1 MGLPRVA
8 PQTYTRIC
16 RVALAMLCIIV
27 ITGAAV
33 RLTGSGLGCT
43 DWPRCNSEKFIDVS
57 STHGAIE
64 QVNRLFTGLVAA
76 AVVVAVLAARVRRP
90 RRRDLVLL
98 AWGLVAGVMAQVVL
112 GGIVV
117 LTGLHPVA
125 NQGHFVLSMV
135 LVANAVVLVHRSQ
148 QEPGP
153 RRPVVTTRD
162 ERTIWSLLV
171 MGSLTILTGTVVTGA
186 GPHAGDENAPRFD
199 VAITT
204 VARVHGVT
212 VMATLVLCLVLALR
226 FRRAAADHKPVQ
238 AALETVLAVGAL
250 QATVGYVQYF
260 NDVPAV
266 LVGVHIAGATAFF
279 ASLVHLVLVARTSEV
294 QVMEDSLI
302 TASR

>member
-90 RRRDLVLL
+90 RRRDLELL

-204 VARVHGVT
+204 VARIHGVT
-212 VMATLVLCLVLALR
+212 VMATLVLCLVLAVR

>member
-1 MGLPRVA
+1 MALPRVT
-8 PQTYTRIC
+8 PQTYTHIC

-76 AVVVAVLAARVRRP
+76 AVVAAVLAANVRVP
-90 RRRDLVLL
+90 RRRDLLIL
-98 AWGLVAGVMAQVVL
+98 AWGLVAGVLAQVFL

-125 NQGHFVLSMV
+125 NQGHFVVSMA
-135 LVANAVVLVHRSQ
+135 LVANAVVLLHRSQ

-153 RRPVVTTRD
+153 RRPVVSTRD
-162 ERTIWSLLV
+162 ERFVWALLV
-171 MGSLTILTGTVVTGA
+171 MGSATILTGTVVTGA

-199 VAITT
+199 LAITT

-212 VMATLVLCLVLALR
+212 VMATLLLCLVLALR
-226 FRRAAADHKPVQ
+226 FRRATFEHKPVQ

-266 LVGVHIAGATAFF
+266 LVGVHVAGATAFF
-279 ASLVHLVLVARTSEV
+279 ASLVQVVLSVRTPEYQVIDDSLVA
-294 QVMEDSLI
+294 
-302 TASR
+302 ASR